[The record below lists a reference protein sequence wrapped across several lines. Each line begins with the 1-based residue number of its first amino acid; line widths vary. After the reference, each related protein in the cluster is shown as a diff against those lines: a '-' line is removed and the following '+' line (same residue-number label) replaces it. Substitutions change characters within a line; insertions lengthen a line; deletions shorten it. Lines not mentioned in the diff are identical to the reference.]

1 MESRGKRTAAEMVKR
16 VMMCLLGFLIIGFGI
31 ACMLVIDLGIDPF
44 GAMNIGLASHTGI
57 SFGTWILICHLPVFV
72 VMLWRG
78 RRLIGVGTILG
89 MFVVGYAI
97 DFFSFLA
104 SLTFLTTWQPPL
116 PLQLA
121 LLLVA
126 LIIFS
131 VGIAMY
137 MVADIGTVPYDSC
150 GLMIE
155 DATKGRLKFKWARV
169 MMDGIC
175 AVAAFVLGAPLGIAT
190 ILTVFCLGPFI
201 SFFRG
206 KIGPFATRQI
216 FVVK

>member
-1 MESRGKRTAAEMVKR
+1 MHRGQGAAALAKR
-16 VMMCLLGFLIIGFGI
+16 VVMCLLGFLTIGFGI
-31 ACMLVIDLGIDPF
+31 AFMLVVDLGIDPF
-44 GAMNIGLASHTGI
+44 GAMNLGLAARTGI
-57 SFGTWILICHLPVFV
+57 SFGTWIWLCHLPVFA

-78 RRLIGVGTILG
+78 RRLIGIGTILG

-104 SLTFLTTWQPPL
+104 SLTFLAEWQPHFVVR
-116 PLQLA
+116 LA

-155 DATKGRLKFKWARV
+155 DATGGKFKFRWARV

-175 AVAAFVLGAPLGIAT
+175 AVVALLLGVTLGLAT
-190 ILTVFCLGPFI
+190 VLTVFCLGPFI

-206 KIGPFATRQI
+206 KIRA
-216 FVVK
+216 FVVRRVFVIK